1 MRTFRAFITRRHLAA
16 AALTGIASAAATTLV
31 PAARADQAG
40 QADQAARAGHG
51 DPAARLSRAR
61 LERNKRTAVAF
72 YDLAFN
78 KKRPREAVER
88 YAGPVYI
95 QHNPL
100 FADGTDAFIA
110 AVTAF
115 TEQNPQLHVDIRTVI
130 AEGDRV
136 LTHSL
141 LTLSPA
147 DRGTVAA
154 DIFRLERGRI
164 VEHWDVVQP
173 FPETSVNDHPMF

>member
-1 MRTFRAFITRRHLAA
+1 MAA
-16 AALTGIASAAATTLV
+16 AAGLGSPNDDLRKLFDEINFVSPSV
-31 PAARADQAG
+31 RAPRDSDNPG
-40 QADQAARAGHG
+40 G
-51 DPAARLSRAR
+51 SRGR
-61 LERNKRTAVAF
+61 
-72 YDLAFN
+72 
-78 KKRPREAVER
+78 RPREAVER
-88 YAGPVYI
+88 FAGPVYI

-154 DIFRLERGRI
+154 DIFRLDRCRI
-164 VEHWDVVQP
+164 VEHWDVV
-173 FPETSVNDHPMF
+173 

>member
-1 MRTFRAFITRRHLAA
+1 MRTFVTRRRLAV
-16 AALTGIASAAATTLV
+16 AALTGLASTALT
-31 PAARADQAG
+31 PSAARAVDQAG
-40 QADQAARAGHG
+40 RGDGGAGAAASR
-51 DPAARLSRAR
+51 SRAR
-61 LERNKRTAVAF
+61 LDRNKRTAVAF

-78 KKRPREAVER
+78 QKRPAEAVRR

-115 TEQNPQLHVDIRTVI
+115 TEQNPRLHVDIRTVI

-141 LTLSPA
+141 ITLSPE

-154 DIFRLERGRI
+154 DIFRLDRGRI

-173 FPETSVNDHPMF
+173 FPENSVNDHPMF

>member
-1 MRTFRAFITRRHLAA
+1 MRTFVTRRRLAV
-16 AALTGIASAAATTLV
+16 AALTGLASTALT
-31 PAARADQAG
+31 PSAARAADLAGQTDQAG
-40 QADQAARAGHG
+40 RDGGAAR
-51 DPAARLSRAR
+51 SRAR

-78 KKRPREAVER
+78 QGRPKEAVRR

-141 LTLSPA
+141 ITLSPD

-154 DIFRLERGRI
+154 DIFRLDRGRI

>member
-1 MRTFRAFITRRHLAA
+1 MRTFRTYITRRRLAV
-16 AALTGIASAAATTLV
+16 AALTGVASTALAPAT
-31 PAARADQAG
+31 ARADQAG
-40 QADQAARAGHG
+40 RDGTGHG
-51 DPAARLSRAR
+51 AANGTAHGRAR
-61 LERNKRTAVAF
+61 LERNKRIAVAF

-78 KKRPREAVER
+78 QKRPREAVER
-88 YAGPVYI
+88 FAGPVYI

-141 LTLSPA
+141 VTLSPT

-154 DIFRLERGRI
+154 DIFRLDRGRV
-164 VEHWDVVQP
+164 VEHWDVLQA

>member
-1 MRTFRAFITRRHLAA
+1 MRTFITRRRLGLAAISGVTA
-16 AALTGIASAAATTLV
+16 AALTPGTAH
-31 PAARADQAG
+31 ADRSPGHG
-40 QADQAARAGHG
+40 QAYLR
-51 DPAARLSRAR
+51 
-61 LERNKRTAVAF
+61 RNKRTVVAF
-72 YDLAFN
+72 YELAFN
-78 KKRPREAVER
+78 EKKPREAVAR
-88 YAGPVYI
+88 YAGPIYI

-115 TEQNPQLHVDIRTVI
+115 TTANPEVHVDIRTVI

-141 LTLSPA
+141 LTLNPA
-147 DRGTVAA
+147 DRGTVSA
-154 DIFRLERGRI
+154 DIFRIDRRSGRI

-173 FPETSVNDHPMF
+173 FPATSVNDHPMF

>member
-1 MRTFRAFITRRHLAA
+1 MRTFITRRRLAVA
-16 AALTGIASAAATTLV
+16 TLTGLASTAIAPA
-31 PAARADQAG
+31 AARADQAG
-40 QADQAARAGHG
+40 TAGDAASR
-51 DPAARLSRAR
+51 SRAR
-61 LERNKRTAVAF
+61 LERNKRTVVGF

-78 KKRPREAVER
+78 QKRPQEAVR
-88 YAGPVYI
+88 RFAGPMYI

-141 LTLSPA
+141 ITLSP
-147 DRGTVAA
+147 DDLGLVAA
-154 DIFRLERGRI
+154 DIFRIERGRI

>member
-1 MRTFRAFITRRHLAA
+1 MRTSISRRRLGL
-16 AALTGIASAAATTLV
+16 AALTGFTGLTGVASTAFA
-31 PAARADQAG
+31 PAAHAG
-40 QADQAARAGHG
+40 RIG
-51 DPAARLSRAR
+51 R
-61 LERNKRTAVAF
+61 LERNKRTVVAF
-72 YDLAFN
+72 YTLAFN
-78 KKRPREAVER
+78 GKRAQEAVNR
-88 YAGPVYI
+88 YAGPQYI

-100 FADGTDAFIA
+100 FADGTKAFVD

-115 TEQNPQLHVDIRTVI
+115 TTQNPQVHVDIRTVI

-141 LTLSPA
+141 ITLNPS

-164 VEHWDVVQP
+164 VEHWDVVQA

>member
-1 MRTFRAFITRRHLAA
+1 MGTFVTRRRLAVASLTGLAA
-16 AALTGIASAAATTLV
+16 TVLTPS
-31 PAARADQAG
+31 AARAADRDGAAAG
-40 QADQAARAGHG
+40 V
-51 DPAARLSRAR
+51 SRAR

-72 YDLAFN
+72 YELAFN
-78 KKRPREAVER
+78 EKRPAEAVRR

-115 TEQNPQLHVDIRTVI
+115 AEQNPGLHVDIRTVI

-141 LTLSPA
+141 ITLSPD

-154 DIFRLERGRI
+154 DIFRLHRGRV

>member
-1 MRTFRAFITRRHLAA
+1 MRTFVTRRRLAV
-16 AALTGIASAAATTLV
+16 AALTGLASTALTPA
-31 PAARADQAG
+31 AARA
-40 QADQAARAGHG
+40 ADQADRHG
-51 DPAARLSRAR
+51 VAARSRAR
-61 LERNKRTAVAF
+61 LERNKRTAAAF

-78 KKRPREAVER
+78 QKRPKEAVRR

-141 LTLSPA
+141 ITLSPD

-154 DIFRLERGRI
+154 DIFRLDRGRI

>member
-1 MRTFRAFITRRHLAA
+1 MRTFVTRRRLAV
-16 AALTGIASAAATTLV
+16 AALTGLASTALTPSTATAADRDGAAAS
-31 PAARADQAG
+31 R
-40 QADQAARAGHG
+40 
-51 DPAARLSRAR
+51 SRAR

-72 YDLAFN
+72 YELAFN
-78 KKRPREAVER
+78 EKRPAEAVRR
-88 YAGPVYI
+88 YAGPIYI

-141 LTLSPA
+141 ITLSP
-147 DRGTVAA
+147 DDLGTVAA
-154 DIFRLERGRI
+154 DIFRLDRGRI

>member
-1 MRTFRAFITRRHLAA
+1 MRTFITRRRLGV
-16 AALTGIASAAATTLV
+16 AALTGLATTALA
-31 PAARADQAG
+31 PATARADE
-40 QADQAARAGHG
+40 AGHADHG
-51 DPAARLSRAR
+51 AAHLR
-61 LERNKRTAVAF
+61 RNKQTVVEF
-72 YDLAFN
+72 YTLAFN
-78 KKRPREAVER
+78 GKRPAEAVRR
-88 YAGPVYI
+88 YVGPVYI

-100 FADGTDAFIA
+100 FADGPDAFIA

-115 TEQNPQLHVDIRTVI
+115 TTDNPQVNVDIRTVF

-141 LTLSPA
+141 LTLNPT

-154 DIFRLERGRI
+154 DIFRLDRGKI

-173 FPETSVNDHPMF
+173 FPETSANPHPMF